1 MNKILL
7 VIQRE
12 YLTRVKKPSF
22 WILTLVVPIL
32 LAGVYAIP
40 IILASRP
47 LEHAN
52 VLVVDDSG
60 LFQGQFRSGRDITYH
75 EAGSIDYARRQ
86 LEQTDTLDAIVYIPA
101 RETTLPRDAYLYYR
115 AAGDTPQPHPA

>member
-32 LAGVYAIP
+32 IALVYAIP
-40 IILASRP
+40 IVLATKP
-47 LEHAN
+47 LEHAH
-52 VLVVDDSG
+52 VLVVDETG
-60 LFQGQFRSGRDITYH
+60 VFEGAFRSTKEITYH
-75 EAGSIDYARRQ
+75 DAGSLEYAKRQ
-86 LEQTDTLDAIVYIPA
+86 LAAVDTLDAIVFIPA
-101 RETTLPRDAYLYYR
+101 RETTIP
-115 AAGDTPQPHPA
+115 

>member
-40 IILASRP
+40 II
-47 LEHAN
+47 
-52 VLVVDDSG
+52 
-60 LFQGQFRSGRDITYH
+60 
-75 EAGSIDYARRQ
+75 
-86 LEQTDTLDAIVYIPA
+86 
-101 RETTLPRDAYLYYR
+101 
-115 AAGDTPQPHPA
+115 